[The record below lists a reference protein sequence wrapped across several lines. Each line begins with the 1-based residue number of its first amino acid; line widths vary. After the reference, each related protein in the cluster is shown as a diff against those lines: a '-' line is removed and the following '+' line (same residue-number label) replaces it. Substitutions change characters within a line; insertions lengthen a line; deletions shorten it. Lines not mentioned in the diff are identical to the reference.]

1 MKYARVITVE
11 AVQWDGYAG
20 TLNGFI
26 EHTEWCFM
34 DPGPSIYV
42 GKRDSASEGDWV
54 VKDAEGNLS
63 VWKNDEFRETFTMVD
78 E

>member
-11 AVQWDGYAG
+11 AVQWDGYAD
-20 TLNGFI
+20 TINGFI
-26 EHTEWCFM
+26 ELTDWSFM

-42 GKRDSASEGDWV
+42 GKCATAGEGDWI
-54 VKDAEGNLS
+54 VKNAEGDLS
-63 VWKNDEFRETFTMVD
+63 VWTSDEFRETFTMVD